1 MSAVSRHPDREGIG
15 AWLLTSLLL
24 SAGLASGLAGQMAAR
39 GRLDP
44 STGFLVGALVTPLAI
59 LGLPSLSIRL
69 VARAVLALS
78 ALMLVRFG
86 IAVGGVGIG
95 GQALVAWAVCA
106 VAVFVLTDRI
116 GTDANPPL
124 AGEAAAGARPVGSTL
139 RSGVLIAVAIVTFAV
154 LATPT
159 VARHVGH
166 DARVGDGPN
175 LGETGSQTTLRAA
188 RSLDMTTRPNL
199 TDEVVFTVD
208 ANRRTFWRGETFDRW
223 DGRSWTRSDASLR
236 QLDLGD
242 QLSHEADDLGAEGS
256 DVVTQTFRIQVDY
269 ANVLY
274 AAASASSIDT
284 KSAVVQHPDGTMV
297 GGPLGKGAVYT
308 VRSQRIPYSESRL
321 READGPV
328 PAAVQRRY
336 ASPPVATDR
345 VREAAL
351 RATRG
356 ATSTYDKIVA
366 LEAWMGGRTHYS
378 LDAPLA
384 PKGVDVV
391 DHFLFTSKEGWCEQ
405 IASSL
410 VVLARSS
417 GIPARLVTGFVPG
430 EQDPITG
437 QFTVRARDAH
447 AWAEVWFPTIGWV
460 PFDPTADVP
469 FAGADKPSGT
479 WANWLAHHWAYLA
492 AGLAVALVAAG
503 PLRSLVR
510 RGRARR
516 AARPTTWI
524 TKADRALARL
534 GERADRPRRPGET
547 ATAFGAAL
555 AVRYRDER
563 LAEVGRCLDD
573 AMYDPDPPTPDRQ
586 AAADAVL
593 ADVAAA
599 DVPALDEPA
608 VPAPE
613 PAGTPTG

>member
-1 MSAVSRHPDREGIG
+1 MSAVSRHPDREGIPP
-15 AWLLTSLLL
+15 WLLTSLLL

-44 STGFLVGALVTPLAI
+44 STGFLVGVLVTPLAI

-69 VARAVLALS
+69 VARGVLALS

-116 GTDANPPL
+116 GTDANPAL
-124 AGEAAAGARPVGSTL
+124 GGVAAGARPVGSTV
-139 RSGVLIAVAIVTFAV
+139 RSGVLIALAVVIFAV

-166 DARVGDGPN
+166 DARVGNGPT
-175 LGETGSQTTLRAA
+175 LGESGSQTALRAA
-188 RSLDMTTRPNL
+188 RSLDMTTRPAL

-208 ANRRTFWRGETFDRW
+208 ANRKTFWRGETFDRW
-223 DGRSWTRSDASLR
+223 DGRSWTRSDTSLH
-236 QLDLGD
+236 QLGLGD
-242 QLSHEADDLGAEGS
+242 ELSHEADDLGAGGS

-274 AAASASSIDT
+274 AAASASSVDT
-284 KSAVVQHPDGTMV
+284 KAAVVQHPDGTMV

-308 VRSQRIPYSESRL
+308 VRSQRIPYSESQL
-321 READGPV
+321 RRADGPV
-328 PAAVQRRY
+328 PAAIRRRY

-345 VREAAL
+345 VRAAAL

-430 EQDPITG
+430 EQDSITG

-492 AGLAVALVAAG
+492 GGLAIVLVAAG
-503 PLRSLVR
+503 PLRALVR

-524 TKADRALARL
+524 TKTDRAFARL
-534 GERADRPRRPGET
+534 GERADRPRLPGET
-547 ATAFGAAL
+547 ATAFGTAL

-573 AMYDPDPPTPDRQ
+573 ALYDPHPPTAARQ

-593 ADVAAA
+593 AEVAAA
-599 DVPALDEPA
+599 DVPPADEPA
-608 VPAPE
+608 LPAPE
-613 PAGTPTG
+613 PAGAPTG